1 VTDSPDASP
10 PAPRRRGRPRNEGL
24 RRTILRAAAALL
36 EERGVDGVTI
46 EAIAERAAVGKQTI
60 YRRWSSRAAVLVE
73 AFLSQDDVTAPIPDS
88 GSLRRDLATFAG
100 VVSASASD
108 ESLRRSVAG
117 LVAAS
122 HADPEVG
129 RLFRER
135 FVAPA
140 RAAVRE
146 LLERGVARGE
156 VHPDVDLE
164 VVIDELLGAI
174 WYRALISGG
183 RLDHTYAESLASA
196 VGQGISSRERAADP
210 RKRAGR
216 PGMVAEPTIDLF
228 GGDEP
233 LDSP

>member
-1 VTDSPDASP
+1 M
-10 PAPRRRGRPRNEGL
+10 
-24 RRTILRAAAALL
+24 
-36 EERGVDGVTI
+36 DGVTI

-73 AFLSQDDVTAPIPDS
+73 AFLSQDDVTAPIPDG

-108 ESLRRSVAG
+108 QSLRRSVAG

-146 LLERGVARGE
+146 LLERGVVRGE

-183 RLDHTYAESLASA
+183 RLDHVRRSLAAA
-196 VGQGISSRERAADP
+196 VGTDLLARPDARPAERAAVQEWWPNRPSTCSVATNP
-210 RKRAGR
+210 RR
-216 PGMVAEPTIDLF
+216 T
-228 GGDEP
+228 
-233 LDSP
+233 

>member
-1 VTDSPDASP
+1 
-10 PAPRRRGRPRNEGL
+10 L
-24 RRTILRAAAALL
+24 RT
-36 EERGVDGVTI
+36 
-46 EAIAERAAVGKQTI
+46 
-60 YRRWSSRAAVLVE
+60 
-73 AFLSQDDVTAPIPDS
+73 
-88 GSLRRDLATFAG
+88 
-100 VVSASASD
+100 SD

-146 LLERGVARGE
+146 LLERGLGRGE

-183 RLDHTYAESLASA
+183 RLDHTYAETLAA
-196 VGQGISSRERAADP
+196 TVGQGVTSRDRAPDQ
-210 RKRAGR
+210 RKRSGR
-216 PGMVAEPTIDLF
+216 LGAVSEPTIDLF
-228 GGDEP
+228 GGELADDEQ
-233 LDSP
+233 